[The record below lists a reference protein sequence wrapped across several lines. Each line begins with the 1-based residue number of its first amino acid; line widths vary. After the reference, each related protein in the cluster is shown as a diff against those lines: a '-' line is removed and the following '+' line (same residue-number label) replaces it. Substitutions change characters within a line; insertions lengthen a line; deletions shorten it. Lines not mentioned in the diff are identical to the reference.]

1 MIHRTKQQNYSR
13 FKPAIFVMM
22 ILLCGL
28 FSTAEAITEGFE
40 GTTYGLLNWITD
52 TPNDQWN
59 LSSYEP
65 YAGTYCMISGGFFN
79 NSVSNLNL
87 NLNITTAGTVSFAMR
102 TDTEY
107 GGGEFGDF
115 LRFYIDGVLQARWAG
130 INPWSV
136 QSFAISAGVHN
147 LSWSFKRDAF
157 DMDEGVHEMD
167 RVFIDNITLPPC
179 FTYQGEG
186 FGSAADPYRISTAS
200 QLNSIRN
207 YLGSSYANVNF
218 KLVSDISLSSYLQS
232 GGEGYTAWGT
242 SGWLPF
248 GSASAPFYGHFDGNY
263 KTISGLKISRA
274 SLADCGLWST
284 TATGSL
290 IENLNVS
297 TETSAVVQ
305 GSSATG
311 MLVGRHNGTLTNC
324 SATGSVRGG
333 VWLGG
338 MVGWNNGDVRR
349 CHTAGDVLGGGNT
362 VGGLVGQNNG
372 FIYESYSRASARGVD
387 YVGGLVGYQGTGSN
401 AGITNCFATGSV
413 TNTGNQGFRGGILG
427 FLNSGTAS
435 NSYWDLQTTGMNT
448 SYALPSSYAKTTAAM
463 QTQATFVGWDFAGET
478 ANGTNDY
485 WFLNSTVNNGY
496 PYLVWEQVAS
506 GNPVLPRISV
516 SATQFAFGDVY
527 PGTSN
532 SQSFVVTNI
541 GQLSLS
547 GTMAIPTDYT
557 VNGQASSLGFTLSPG
572 ASLNCAL
579 TFAPSGYGNFSG
591 NLVITSNSDREST
604 YTMPVSG
611 ICIPIPEEFAGGSGT
626 EADPWLIST
635 PGQLRKLNEYLGA
648 EHSDKYYKIL
658 NDIDMTTYLTQGNAG
673 YNYGYGWDPIGTRND
688 PFFGKVD
695 GNYRSITGVKALHAN
710 HSGYES
716 WIGFFG
722 NTGAGFSL
730 RNLTLGCS
738 WITGYNQIGGLVG
751 ANSGTISNCHVT
763 VSSGVFS
770 LFGVYCGG
778 LVGIN
783 FGAISKS
790 SFHGMVQGTYYVGG
804 FVGTGQGSFTDCY
817 VNGAVLGYDQVGGF
831 SGTAGGHFSNC
842 YAAVTMDYSANEA
855 PSAGGFAGYIVG
867 TSISFA
873 NCYWDKVLS
882 NTATSAGMNASYGKT
897 TAEMKTA
904 STYVGFDMVNVWQLS
919 AEQNSGYPFIRPA
932 PPTAITNF
940 GSLSRSILIGS
951 QTTELFRLSNSG
963 GSDLAYTITVEYP
976 SRGSED
982 ASAELGREKAKFASP
997 QRTTVSWLTL
1007 DEAETHTGTLISGS
1021 QRDFSLGLSASQLP
1035 TGNYSANIRIVSNAP
1050 GNSPMLIPVSLVVE
1064 YGANPFIFVSADSLD
1079 FGGQLVNSSS
1089 TRELG
1094 ISNVGN
1100 TTLTGSFTAPLGYS
1114 ISEGRNLRNSV
1125 ELSIAAG
1132 ASQTF
1137 ILTFNPT
1144 VPGNY
1149 DAVMH
1154 IQTNSLLSADLPVY
1168 IYAEGYIPPI
1178 LEVSAPAVHVSLA
1191 PEELRTVELSLG
1203 NSGSRPLEYSMQLLN
1218 AESRDKL
1225 PIDQDRNITGSTLV
1239 ANTSLYQANTT
1250 VDWVFSVYNAS
1261 PDYEWLRS
1269 VRISFP
1275 AGVVVNSATG
1285 FVGGTGGAMVPDQV
1299 SGNGIAILWTGN
1311 DGGWGVVRG
1320 GETAVTTVNVT
1331 ILGDLAGSLNMDYQI
1346 DGDVYGGQPH
1356 SLNGTIVMEPASVS
1370 LGWVSISPV
1379 SGSVSGGATRQT
1391 TLSFDAGSLSPGS
1404 YHATLRINSNDLSQ
1418 PILDIPVQMNIVPQG
1433 MSELIISRDGSAIM
1447 LSWAELSGASLYRV
1461 YRAVDPQGEF
1471 ILIGETDSAVYVDI
1485 EPLPQAFYQVT
1496 AVF

>member
-1 MIHRTKQQNYSR
+1 MMHKTEQLHICRL
-13 FKPAIFVMM
+13 KPAIFVMM
-22 ILLCGL
+22 ILLCGV

-65 YAGTYCMISGGFFN
+65 YAGTNCMISGGFFH

-87 NLNITTAGTVSFAMR
+87 NLNVTTAGTVSFAMR

-157 DMDEGVHEMD
+157 DMDEGAHEMD

-179 FTYQGEG
+179 FTYPGEG

-207 YLGSSYANVNF
+207 YLGSSYANTHF

-232 GGEGYTAWGT
+232 GGEGYTAWGS

-263 KTISGLKISRA
+263 KTISGLNIARP

-290 IENLNVS
+290 IENLNIS
-297 TETSAVVQ
+297 TEASAVVQ

-338 MVGWNNGDVRR
+338 MVGWNNGDIKR

-387 YVGGLVGYQGTGSN
+387 YVGGLVGYQGTGAS

-413 TNTGNQGFRGGILG
+413 TNTGNQSFRGGILG
-427 FLNSGTAS
+427 FLNSGSAS
-435 NSYWDLQTTGMNT
+435 NSYWDLQTTGMST
-448 SYALPSSYAKTTAAM
+448 SYALPSSYAKTTVAM
-463 QTQATFVGWDFAGET
+463 QTQDTFVGWDFAGET

-485 WFLNSTVNNGY
+485 WFLNSVVNNGY

-557 VNGQASSLGFTLSPG
+557 VNGQANSLGFTLSPG
-572 ASLNCAL
+572 TSLNCGL
-579 TFAPSGYGNFSG
+579 TFAPSGYGNFNG

-604 YTMPVSG
+604 YIMPVSG
-611 ICIPIPEEFAGGSGT
+611 ICIPIPEEFAGGCGT

-658 NDIDMTTYLTQGNAG
+658 NDIDMTSYLTQGNAG
-673 YNYGYGWDPIGTRND
+673 YNYGYGWDPIGTRNNA
-688 PFFGKVD
+688 FFGKVD
-695 GNYRSITGVKALHAN
+695 GNYHSITGVTAMHAN

-722 NTGAGFSL
+722 NTGTGFSL
-730 RNLTLGCS
+730 KNLTLGCS

-751 ANSGTISNCHVT
+751 ANNGTITNCHVT

-817 VNGAVLGYDQVGGF
+817 VNGAVIGYDQVGGF

-855 PSAGGFAGYIVG
+855 PTAGGFVGYIVG
-867 TSISFA
+867 TSISFS
-873 NCYWDKVLS
+873 NCYWDRVLS

-904 STYVGFDMVNVWQLS
+904 STFVGYDMQTVWQIS
-919 AEQNSGYPFIRPA
+919 PDQNSGYPYTRPV
-932 PPTAITNF
+932 PPSAETNMT
-940 GSLSRSILIGS
+940 SLSRSVLIGS
-951 QTTELFRLSNSG
+951 QLTETLRLSNGG
-963 GSDLAYTITVEYP
+963 GSDLTYSISVEYP
-976 SRGSED
+976 SRSNAEILSQ
-982 ASAELGREKAKFASP
+982 ASRAGKALPDGVRDSFA
-997 QRTTVSWLTL
+997 WLTL
-1007 DEAETHTGTLISGS
+1007 DGAGSQSGS
-1021 QRDFSLGLSASQLP
+1021 LIAGTSRDFSLSLDAAQLQVGIHNA
-1035 TGNYSANIRIVSNAP
+1035 TLKIISNAP
-1050 GNSPMLIPVSLVVE
+1050 GNGLIEVPVSLEVG
-1064 YGANPFIFVSADSLD
+1064 YGANPFIVVDLD
-1079 FGGQLVNSSS
+1079 TLSFGAQQINSSS
-1089 TRELG
+1089 TRSFV
-1094 ISNVGN
+1094 ISNLGN
-1100 TTLTGSFTAPLGYS
+1100 TTLTGSFSTPTGFEVTSERAMRNTANFSLETGQSRAYT
-1114 ISEGRNLRNSV
+1114 I
-1125 ELSIAAG
+1125 
-1132 ASQTF
+1132 TF
-1137 ILTFNPT
+1137 IPILP
-1144 VPGNY
+1144 VDY
-1149 DAVMH
+1149 SSVMQIH
-1154 IQTNSLLSADLPVY
+1154 SNSLLHAELSLPLNGM
-1168 IYAEGYIPPI
+1168 GYIPPTLVLSTLSVAASLSPSGQNSHSI
-1178 LEVSAPAVHVSLA
+1178 EIGNSGSLPLDYSLQLLA
-1191 PEELRTVELSLG
+1191 PEEHSPA
-1203 NSGSRPLEYSMQLLN
+1203 SG
-1218 AESRDKL
+1218 
-1225 PIDQDRNITGSTLV
+1225 RNISSSTLV
-1239 ANTSLYQANTT
+1239 ANTSAYAANST
-1250 VDWVFSVYNAS
+1250 VDWVFTVYNAS
-1261 PDYEWLRS
+1261 PDYEWLRN

-1299 SGNGIAILWTGN
+1299 SGNGIVIIWTGN

-1320 GETAVTTVNVT
+1320 GETAVATVNVT
-1331 ILGDLAGSLNMDYQI
+1331 ILGDLTGSLSLDYQI
-1346 DGDVYGGQPH
+1346 DGDVYGGPPH
-1356 SLNGTIVMEPASVS
+1356 SLNGTIVMDPASAS

-1379 SGSVSGGATRQT
+1379 SGSVSSGATRQT

-1404 YHATLRINSNDLSQ
+1404 YHATLRINSNDTSQ
-1418 PILDIPVQMNIVPQG
+1418 PILNVPVRMDIVPLG
-1433 MSELIISRDGSAIM
+1433 MSELMISRDGSAII

-1461 YRAVDPQGEF
+1461 YRAVDPQGEYN
-1471 ILIGETDSAVYVDI
+1471 LIGETDSTVFVDT
-1485 EPLPQAFYQVT
+1485 EPLPQAFYQVK
-1496 AVF
+1496 AVY